1 MKPSEIEDQIVAVT
15 KKSAGRTFTG
25 RMTLYKRDGEPDQWQ
40 LIYQTNPVGKLHLQE
55 DILLP
60 FDVHKDVKRAGDK
73 LVLEVD

>member
-1 MKPSEIEDQIVAVT
+1 
-15 KKSAGRTFTG
+15 
-25 RMTLYKRDGEPDQWQ
+25 MTLYKRDGEPDQWQ